1 MLTLIF
7 LALFN
12 AKAPMPF
19 ETAVL
24 IVNIAR
30 EESVDPLLLAKIVVV
45 ESRGNPLAVNK
56 KTKDYGIAQIN
67 LKSHPQVTYA
77 CAMNKA
83 CGLRAGAK
91 ILAKTKRACH
101 YNTGK
106 AKFNPRRLQ
115 KCLRYEEKLA
125 KVE

>member
-7 LALFN
+7 LTLFN
-12 AKAPMPF
+12 AKAPTPF

-30 EESVDPLLLAKIVVV
+30 EENVDPMLLAKIVVI
-45 ESRGNPLAVNK
+45 ESRGNPSAINK
-56 KTKDYGIAQIN
+56 RTKDYGIAQIN
-67 LKSHPQVTYA
+67 LKSHPQVSEA

-91 ILAKTKRACH
+91 ILAKTKRPCH
-101 YNTGK
+101 FNLGK
-106 AKFNPRRLQ
+106 IGAKRNPKSCLQ
-115 KCLRYEEKLA
+115 YERKLA
-125 KVE
+125 RVE

>member
-1 MLTLIF
+1 MLTLVF

-12 AKAPMPF
+12 AKAPAPF

-30 EESVDPLLLAKIVVV
+30 EEKVDAMLLTKIVVI
-45 ESRGNPLAVNK
+45 ESRGNPSAINK
-56 KTKDYGIAQIN
+56 RTKDYGIAQIN
-67 LKSHPQVTYA
+67 LKAHPQVTYK

-91 ILAKTKRACH
+91 ILAKTKRPCQ
-101 YNTGK
+101 YNTGR
-106 AKFNPRRLQ
+106 AKFNEARLQ
-115 KCLRYEEKLA
+115 KCLQYERKLA
-125 KVE
+125 SIK

>member
-7 LALFN
+7 LTLFN
-12 AKAPMPF
+12 AKAPTPF

-30 EESVDPLLLAKIVVV
+30 EENVDPMLLAKIVVI
-45 ESRGNPLAVNK
+45 ESRGNPSAINK
-56 KTKDYGIAQIN
+56 RTKDYGIAQIN
-67 LKSHPQVTYA
+67 LKSHPQVSEA

-91 ILAKTKRACH
+91 ILARAKKPCA
-101 YNTGK
+101 YNLG
-106 AKFNPRRLQ
+106 AKGSLNNPKSCLQ
-115 KCLRYEEKLA
+115 YHLKLA
-125 KVE
+125 NVK